1 MLTAHTGA
9 PVVKLC
15 SRNHLLPFRSVFL
28 AKETVFGKFIIA
40 LGNTVLER
48 KATALYC
55 IYTLAANLLEYLKAF
70 KNGKL
75 T

>member
-1 MLTAHTGA
+1 MVTAHTGA

-40 LGNTVLER
+40 LGNTVLEM
-48 KATALYC
+48 KATALYS
-55 IYTLAANLLEYLKAF
+55 TVLYLYFSSKF
-70 KNGKL
+70 VGVFESF
-75 T
+75 